1 MPSIIRFSFIILFC
15 ATFCGCASWSAKN
28 LFQEEDDFEI
38 LRTYDNDYGSRIEV
52 FLQLAKKELVDN
64 YQQKKYLMIRGNDPQ
79 VVIHPRKDF
88 ALREIIET
96 AYEEENITKDQK
108 ETYLEKCDQLYKIWE
123 KHWRIA
129 DQKARSL
136 GFQR

>member
-1 MPSIIRFSFIILFC
+1 MPSIIRFSIIILFC
-15 ATFCGCASWSAKN
+15 TTFCGCASWSAQN

-52 FLQLAKKELVDN
+52 FLQLAETELVDN
-64 YQQKKYLMIRGNDPQ
+64 YQQKKYLMIRGNEPP

-88 ALREIIET
+88 ALREIIQT
-96 AYEEENITKDQK
+96 AFEEEHITKDQK
-108 ETYLEKCDQLYKIWE
+108 EEYLAECDQLYKIWE
-123 KHWRIA
+123 KHWRTA
-129 DQKARSL
+129 DQKARRL